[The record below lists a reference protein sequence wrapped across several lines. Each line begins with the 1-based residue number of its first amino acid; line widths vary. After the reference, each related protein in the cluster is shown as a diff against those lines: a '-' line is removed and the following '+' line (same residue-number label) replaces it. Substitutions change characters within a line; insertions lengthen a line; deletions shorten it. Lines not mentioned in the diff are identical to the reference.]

1 MIVNPN
7 HFHLVKQL
15 LRLPATPGDRF
26 LERQFFKCAGSR
38 QAVKNPGLSLEDAAQ
53 IAIQTTSNVLFNHLR
68 MRRDKNSGIEIP
80 ELPDRSD
87 KIVDIAGDIAIKGP
101 IFSKV
106 YVAAVKNSFIRPQ
119 EGTMPRAVTA

>member
-1 MIVNPN
+1 
-7 HFHLVKQL
+7 
-15 LRLPATPGDRF
+15 
-26 LERQFFKCAGSR
+26 
-38 QAVKNPGLSLEDAAQ
+38 
-53 IAIQTTSNVLFNHLR
+53 